1 MSGGEKQRVSIARA
15 LSRNPKW
22 LLCDE
27 ATSSLDEE
35 NTESVVRLL
44 HKTHQ
49 EFRPTIFFV
58 SHELETVK
66 RLCNRIL
73 VMEKGQLIGE
83 FLNNPQQYEEE
94 PLSYLEKVERSLRP

>member
-1 MSGGEKQRVSIARA
+1 MSFDYYIRRI
-15 LSRNPKW
+15 RNS
-22 LLCDE
+22 D
-27 ATSSLDEE
+27 
-35 NTESVVRLL
+35 RL
-44 HKTHQ
+44 
-49 EFRPTIFFV
+49 FFFV

>member
-1 MSGGEKQRVSIARA
+1 MK
-15 LSRNPKW
+15 KY
-22 LLCDE
+22 
-27 ATSSLDEE
+27 
-35 NTESVVRLL
+35 ESVVRLL

-94 PLSYLEKVERSLRP
+94 PLSYLEKVERFASMTFQKPLPNIGHLCWLV

>member
-1 MSGGEKQRVSIARA
+1 MKKIQKVSFDYYIRRI
-15 LSRNPKW
+15 RNS
-22 LLCDE
+22 D
-27 ATSSLDEE
+27 
-35 NTESVVRLL
+35 RL
-44 HKTHQ
+44 
-49 EFRPTIFFV
+49 FFV